1 MLHPPLCFPYH
12 MQTKQIYARFFSI
25 FYIYARE
32 RKFLLHC
39 LHGGAAL
46 RRQRKREPASLD
58 SPSHY
63 SGLDCEYNL
72 MLHFGFRHKNP
83 LLAGMLHYTCLVRW
97 KLCAKHDLQPTVKRL
112 KKRVHSQRMNPL
124 PSQVSEAGIWRITP
138 KRLQNASQRHIS
150 RFAAISSPTRKMS
163 TEGISPTKVS
173 VMLPDLCDSIINYSN
188 AYSRCRFRIRCW
200 MRVSL
205 SDYLPDRAY
214 RTAFLTVCIII
225 CSLAENYSPQNVL
238 FQHRKHIAK
247 TFQLFYMAAV

>member
-1 MLHPPLCFPYH
+1 
-12 MQTKQIYARFFSI
+12 
-25 FYIYARE
+25 
-32 RKFLLHC
+32 
-39 LHGGAAL
+39 
-46 RRQRKREPASLD
+46 
-58 SPSHY
+58 
-63 SGLDCEYNL
+63 

-97 KLCAKHDLQPTVKRL
+97 KLYAKATFSHTVERL
-112 KKRVHSQRMNPL
+112 KKRVHSQKMDPL
-124 PSQVSEAGIWRITP
+124 LSQLSEAGIWRITP
-138 KRLQNASQRHIS
+138 KRLRNASQRHIS